1 LTSPSRH
8 NSFGSVTRPTG
19 LHPGAVSATKVRLL
33 EAGLKLLLAR
43 GYADTGIQAIL
54 DATKVPKGSF
64 YHHFTNKQDFALQ
77 VVDRYMDAVHAGLD
91 AVLTD
96 ASRPPLDRVRAF
108 FEGVR
113 ESYASEGYLGCL
125 LGQLGQELA
134 GVSPVFRAKIEG
146 CLGTVASRIGN
157 CLAEAVRGGD
167 LPADTDPRV
176 LGQVLVNCWEGA
188 ALRSRLR
195 RSPAPL
201 TAVLDFFFHVAAPA

>member
-1 LTSPSRH
+1 M
-8 NSFGSVTRPTG
+8 TRPNG
-19 LHPGAVSATKVRLL
+19 LHQDAVSATKVRLL
-33 EAGLKLLLAR
+33 EAGLKLLLER
-43 GYADTGIQAIL
+43 GYTDTGIQDIL
-54 DATKVPKGSF
+54 DATKVTKGSF
-64 YHHFTNKQDFALQ
+64 YHHFKNKQDFALQ
-77 VVDRYMDAVHAGLD
+77 VVDRYMDGVHLGLD
-91 AVLTD
+91 AALTD

-113 ESYASEGYLGCL
+113 KSYASEGYLGCL

-146 CLGTVASRIGN
+146 CLRTVATRIGN
-157 CLAEAVRGGD
+157 CLAEAARGGD

-201 TAVLDFFFHVAAPA
+201 TAALDFFFRVAAPA

>member
-1 LTSPSRH
+1 M
-8 NSFGSVTRPTG
+8 TRPIG
-19 LHPGAVSATKVRLL
+19 LHADTASATKVRLL
-33 EAGLKLLLAR
+33 EAGLTLFLER

-54 DATKVPKGSF
+54 DATNVPKGSF

-77 VVDRYMDAVHAGLD
+77 VVERYMDAVHAGLD

-96 ASRPPLDRVRAF
+96 ASRAPLDRLRAF

-113 ESYASEGYLGCL
+113 KSYASEGYLGCL

-146 CLGTVASRIGN
+146 CLRTLASRIGN
-157 CLAEAVRGGD
+157 CLAEAVRAGD
-167 LPADTDPRV
+167 LPADTDPRL

-201 TAVLDFFFHVAAPA
+201 TAVLDFFFRVAAPA